1 MGSFKIA
8 ISLFESLQLCVRG
21 LVHVFKYLETA
32 AAKEEKS
39 KCGTDG
45 HATLRRSALTSKN
58 SSGSLLD
65 GTRNRRAHVDSGYST
80 SDGGFEGKRWSQ
92 DDPHDYGT
100 CSPKWSPIPMHTGF
114 AGKPP
119 PASSST
125 AQHSHSGGS
134 GYSNLLSSSGANGG
148 LSGLLGS
155 DFHGAAGT
163 LEEEFRKGVALLDQ
177 QERKKLSN
185 NNRFD
190 RKTLNLARVIPTTLS
205 ISVTTFLRKVM

>member
-1 MGSFKIA
+1 M
-8 ISLFESLQLCVRG
+8 
-21 LVHVFKYLETA
+21 FKYLETA

-39 KCGTDG
+39 KCGLDG
-45 HATLRRSALTSKN
+45 HATLRRSALTAKN

-80 SDGGFEGKRWSQ
+80 SDGGFDGKRWSQ

-119 PASSST
+119 PASTT
-125 AQHSHSGGS
+125 ALHPPSAGT
-134 GYSNLLSSSGANGG
+134 GYSNLLSSAGGNG

-155 DFHGAAGT
+155 EYHGGGGGT
-163 LEEEFRKGVALLDQ
+163 LEEEFRKGCALLDQ
-177 QERKKLSN
+177 QERKKLAN
-185 NNRFD
+185 NNRFECFF
-190 RKTLNLARVIPTTLS
+190 LS
-205 ISVTTFLRKVM
+205 